1 MKSISLWHKFSVIS
15 VMILC
20 QPCWI
25 QLIYHRKSLR
35 SKLIRDVSKAS
46 STVIE
51 EWWINVHAF
60 DLAGLV
66 LSNRFPF
73 SRSVPFPTMASFSY
87 SLSLRSILFSF
98 CISYCYY
105 NHFECHVEFTLSST
119 PTCRHLFCYFLHT
132 KFVIREKIFHAIFFT
147 FLPVITFTREK
158 FLLLLFLQPI
168 FD

>member
-1 MKSISLWHKFSVIS
+1 MKSISLWHQFSVIS
-15 VMILC
+15 MILC

-105 NHFECHVEFTLSST
+105 ISNATLNSHYRRHQLVGSS
-119 PTCRHLFCYFLHT
+119 F
-132 KFVIREKIFHAIFFT
+132 AIFS
-147 FLPVITFTREK
+147 IRSS
-158 FLLLLFLQPI
+158 
-168 FD
+168 